1 MSSPSPA
8 MASLSRRTAVL
19 LALLMP
25 VAAADDAP
33 LCRIKIGDDWVTMGA
48 ESQASCLKFAQSAA
62 LPDERQLSEFGGQQF
77 AYENG
82 RLTTTRDGGA
92 TWVVLPADQDAVD
105 PMQSLNVLRNAGH
118 AAAAAPASPLKPTA
132 TRVDVVVAAAPS
144 PAVTELAPAASPAA
158 ATAKSAPPA
167 ASVPTAT
174 STPPASAAAT
184 PAAGALATRDAVADT
199 VASTTPQT
207 DVATTAPQVAAKA
220 ALASDPDPAPAIVAS
235 LLDPVVSRDP
245 AGCQVKT
252 GTDWSTSFTQRLSSC
267 ALLLI
272 EAAKQSSATGHHAY
286 WSGHYLF
293 YAQPRLYHSTDSQ
306 TWQVVDY
313 QLTSVN

>member
-8 MASLSRRTAVL
+8 MVSLSRRAAVL

-77 AYENG
+77 AYEDG
-82 RLTTTRDGGA
+82 RLSTTRDGGR
-92 TWVVLPADQDAVD
+92 TWVDLSVEQDTVD
-105 PMQSLNVLRNAGH
+105 PMQSLNVLRDAGH

-132 TRVDVVVAAAPS
+132 TRVDVVLAAAPS
-144 PAVTELAPAASPAA
+144 PAVTEPAPAASPAA

-167 ASVPTAT
+167 ASAPTAT

-184 PAAGALATRDAVADT
+184 PVAAT

-220 ALASDPDPAPAIVAS
+220 APASDPEPAPAIVAS

-252 GTDWSTSFTQRLSSC
+252 GADWSTSFTQRLSSC

>member
-1 MSSPSPA
+1 MSNPSLTVTP
-8 MASLSRRTAVL
+8 LGRRAALL

-92 TWVVLPADQDAVD
+92 TWVALPTDQDAVD

-132 TRVDVVVAAAPS
+132 TRVDVVAAAAPS
-144 PAVTELAPAASPAA
+144 PAVTEPASAASTAA
-158 ATAKSAPPA
+158 ATAQSSPPA
-167 ASVPTAT
+167 TSPPTAT

-184 PAAGALATRDAVADT
+184 PATATV
-199 VASTTPQT
+199 VSTTPQT
-207 DVATTAPQVAAKA
+207 DVATTATQVAAKA
-220 ALASDPDPAPAIVAS
+220 APASDPDPAPAIVAS

-252 GTDWSTSFTQRLSSC
+252 GADWSTSFTQRLSSC

>member
-1 MSSPSPA
+1 MSNPSLTVTP
-8 MASLSRRTAVL
+8 LGRRAALL

-25 VAAADDAP
+25 VAAADESP

-92 TWVVLPADQDAVD
+92 TWVALPADQDAVD

-118 AAAAAPASPLKPTA
+118 AAAAAAAPASPLKPTA
-132 TRVDVVVAAAPS
+132 TRVDVVAATAPS
-144 PAVTELAPAASPAA
+144 PAVTEPASAASTAA

-167 ASVPTAT
+167 ASAPTAT
-174 STPPASAAAT
+174 STPPASAAAA
-184 PAAGALATRDAVADT
+184 PATAT

-207 DVATTAPQVAAKA
+207 DVATTATQVAAKA
-220 ALASDPDPAPAIVAS
+220 APASDPDPAPAIVAS

-252 GTDWSTSFTQRLSSC
+252 GADWSTSFTQRLSSC